1 MTKIPIIS
9 VFSGFD
15 YWASWNSTFPAP
27 AMQGVGPLEI
37 PLEEGYRA
45 KDWTIQLRWPH
56 EMIEVECFSDKVT
69 TMDCG
74 GAGEYYSVF
83 FHLDFTPIPPFKLF
97 FKDVSSLNLIIT
109 SPHISGMLMLGH
121 LEFN

>member
-1 MTKIPIIS
+1 MMLDEITMKKAKSQGKSFAWTKYPHLYKIS
-9 VFSGFD
+9 TLSILSGFD
-15 YWASWNSTFPAP
+15 YWASWNSTFPEV

-56 EMIEVECFSDKVT
+56 EMVVVECFSDKIT

-74 GAGEYYSVF
+74 GAGE
-83 FHLDFTPIPPFKLF
+83 
-97 FKDVSSLNLIIT
+97 
-109 SPHISGMLMLGH
+109 
-121 LEFN
+121 

>member
-1 MTKIPIIS
+1 
-9 VFSGFD
+9 
-15 YWASWNSTFPAP
+15 
-27 AMQGVGPLEI
+27 MQGVGPLEI

-74 GAGEYYSVF
+74 GTGEYY
-83 FHLDFTPIPPFKLF
+83 
-97 FKDVSSLNLIIT
+97 
-109 SPHISGMLMLGH
+109 
-121 LEFN
+121 